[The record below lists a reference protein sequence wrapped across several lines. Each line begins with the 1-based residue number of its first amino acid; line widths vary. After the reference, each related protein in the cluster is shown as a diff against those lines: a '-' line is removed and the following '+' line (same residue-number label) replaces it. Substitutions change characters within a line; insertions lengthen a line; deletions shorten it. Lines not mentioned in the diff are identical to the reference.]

1 MQLRLSII
9 LGFSLILSCKEKK
22 STEPPPRQAGVIDAH
37 VHTSASEFARLFD
50 ILDEQ
55 GIHLALNLSG
65 GWPGGGLAEQIEAG
79 RRSGRVLVA
88 CNLPWFAAS
97 RTKEFPLLAS
107 KLLREAHR
115 MGARAL
121 KVSKGLGLGAMKYD
135 RTLLAVDDPWLEPI
149 WETAGELNMPVVI
162 HTGDPKAFWE
172 PPTQENER
180 YEELHAHPN
189 WSNHGIKGL
198 PSFEELLAQ
207 LTNTIARYPKT
218 KFVSVHFGNNA
229 ENPAWVSKQLSRY
242 PNMYIDIAARLPEF
256 GRHSPK
262 LIREIFIQ
270 HADKILF
277 GTDLAVSPRDFLML
291 GSHGKEPNKR
301 EEAKPFFDIHW
312 RYFET
317 KDKEIPSPTP
327 IQGRWTINGI
337 DLPFIVLRK
346 FYFENAMKL
355 FGPWPKP
362 VNHSQTQTATSAR

>member
-1 MQLRLSII
+1 ME
-9 LGFSLILSCKEKK
+9 GFRANRSR
-22 STEPPPRQAGVIDAH
+22 TTFR
-37 VHTSASEFARLFD
+37 TSARSVQPALVCRLE
-50 ILDEQ
+50 DE
-55 GIHLALNLSG
+55 
-65 GWPGGGLAEQIEAG
+65 
-79 RRSGRVLVA
+79 
-88 CNLPWFAAS
+88 
-97 RTKEFPLLAS
+97 EFPVLAA

-121 KVSKGLGLGAMKYD
+121 KISKGLGLGAMKYD
-135 RTLLAVDDPWLEPI
+135 RTLLAVDDPWLAPI
-149 WETAGELNMPVVI
+149 WKTAGELNMPVVI

-172 PPTQENER
+172 PPPKRTKER
-180 YEELHAHPN
+180 GTCAIPIGRN
-189 WSNHGIKGL
+189 GIKGL
-198 PSFEELLAQ
+198 PTFDELLAQ

-277 GTDLAVSPRDFLML
+277 GTDLAVSPGNFLML
-291 GSHGKEPNKR
+291 GSHGKEPSKR

-317 KDKEIPSPTP
+317 KNKNIPSPTP
-327 IQGRWTINGI
+327 IQGRWTIDGI
-337 DLPFIVLRK
+337 DLPFAVLRK

-362 VNHSQTQTATSAR
+362 VNQSQTETATSAR